1 MRKGTF
7 MERIKERKELRWSM
21 ILMLVTCW
29 FLPLLLTFFIIF
41 FFISDRMNS
50 QVKNT
55 IITSAD
61 KSIEICQIRLNLA
74 IGDSK
79 DASYMAQIKQS
90 YANYLKDGDKQ
101 YLDREVSL
109 FIQQQYRY
117 NPYFNMT
124 LLYFVDAPDKYC
136 VTYQGVNTYANVT
149 AYETYAKEEIAR
161 ISEELGT
168 AIAFVNINNRLY
180 MVRNIVDSSNEFR
193 TFAVL
198 VMELNVEN
206 VFGGLEGI
214 WGYDR
219 GDVFID
225 GISIFHVYEE
235 DAREDIS
242 NSKPMGRSAYYKGK
256 DGTYVYKYLEI
267 DKHRVEYIISIDESK
282 IVSETIIVKYFLGL
296 LIAFMVPLIIIIF
309 VFFHQRVNRPIKSLR
324 MAYREIEKENYG
336 YHVEAIAQHEELADL
351 GEAFNAMSDKLKYQF
366 EKIYL
371 EELALRDANIMALQS
386 QINPHFLN
394 NTLEIIN
401 WEVRMAG
408 NYKVSAMIEALS
420 TMMEGTMNRKS
431 EQLIPL
437 SEEMGYADA
446 YLYIMSQR
454 FGEMLEVTKEIDER
468 YLYVRVPRLIIQP
481 ILENAI
487 EHGLNFR
494 KRGKLQI
501 SIFARED
508 KLYIEVVNNGMLT
521 EKDKRKIEELLNTDT
536 KEIHSVS
543 LGIRNVNKRI
553 KMICG
558 PDCGLTIKSNNEN
571 HTVSIIIV
579 KIDNSERQ

>member
-1 MRKGTF
+1 MRKDMI
-7 MERIKERKELRWSM
+7 MEKLKKRKELRWSM
-21 ILMLVTCW
+21 VFMLVICW

-50 QVKNT
+50 QVEDT
-55 IITSAD
+55 VVTSAD
-61 KSIEICQIRLNLA
+61 KAIEICQIRLNEA
-74 IGDSK
+74 MAASK
-79 DASYMAQIKQS
+79 DASYISRVKEC
-90 YANYLKDGDKQ
+90 YAEYLNDGDEEK
-101 YLDREVSL
+101 LRREVRIFL
-109 FIQQQYRY
+109 VQHYQF
-117 NPYFNMT
+117 NTDFNMT
-124 LLYFVDAPDKYC
+124 YLYFIDNPDIYC
-136 VTYQGVNTYANVT
+136 VAYQGVNTYANVQT
-149 AYETYAKEEIAR
+149 FINHAEEEIAR
-161 ISEELGT
+161 ISEGLDT
-168 AIAFVNINNRLY
+168 AIAFVNINDRIY
-180 MVRNIVDSSNEFR
+180 MVRNIVDSDFHP
-193 TFAVL
+193 FAVI

-206 VFGGLEGI
+206 MFGSLKSI
-214 WGYDR
+214 WGYSE
-219 GDVFID
+219 GDIFID
-225 GISIFHVYEE
+225 DVSIFHVYEE
-235 DAREDIS
+235 DPCKEMIKVRFMK
-242 NSKPMGRSAYYKGK
+242 KPCYYN
-256 DGTYVYKYLEI
+256 GTEGSYVYKRLESGRHKI
-267 DKHRVEYIISIDESK
+267 AYAITLDKSVIMD
-282 IVSETIIVKYFLGL
+282 ETIIVKYLLGI
-296 LIAFMVPLIIIIF
+296 LIVFMVPLIIIIF
-309 VFFHQRVNRPIKSLR
+309 FFFHQRINRPIKALR
-324 MAYREIEKENYG
+324 MAYREIEKGNYG

-351 GEAFNAMSDKLKYQF
+351 GEAFNTMSDKLKYQF

-408 NYKVSAMIEALS
+408 NYRVSGMIEALS
-420 TMMEGTMNRKS
+420 TMLEATMNRKS

-437 SEEMGYADA
+437 SEELSYADA

-468 YLYVRVPRLIIQP
+468 FLYVRVPRLIIQP

-494 KRGKLQI
+494 KRGKLKI
-501 SIFARED
+501 SILRRGD
-508 KLYIEVVNNGMLT
+508 KLFIEIVNNGILT

-558 PDCGLTIKSNNEN
+558 EDCGLSIKSNNEN
-571 HTVSIIIV
+571 HTVSTIIV
-579 KIDNSERQ
+579 KIDNLERQ

>member
-1 MRKGTF
+1 MRKGMF
-7 MERIKERKELRWSM
+7 MERIKKRKELRWSM
-21 ILMLVTCW
+21 VLMLLTCW

-41 FFISDRMNS
+41 FFISDRMNN
-50 QVKNT
+50 QLEDT
-55 IITSAD
+55 IVTSAD
-61 KSIEICQIRLNLA
+61 KAIEISRIRLSEA
-74 IGDSK
+74 IEASK
-79 DASYMAQIKQS
+79 ESSYLTQIKDS
-90 YANYLKDGDKQ
+90 YAAYLIDGDRRK
-101 YLDREVSL
+101 LDREVSQ
-109 FIQQQYRY
+109 FIRQQYIY
-117 NPYFNMT
+117 NPSFDMT
-124 LLYFVDAPDKYC
+124 LLYFVDDPDNYY
-136 VTYQGVNTYANVT
+136 TAYRGTNTYANVT
-149 AYETYAKEEIAR
+149 AFNTYAKEKIAH
-161 ISEELGT
+161 ISKELDTG
-168 AIAFVNINNRLY
+168 IAFVNINDRIY
-180 MVRNIVDSSNEFR
+180 MVRNIVDSTFQ
-193 TFAVL
+193 TFAVII
-198 VMELNVEN
+198 MELNVGNMFES
-206 VFGGLEGI
+206 LEGI
-214 WGYDR
+214 WGWSE

-225 GISIFHVYEE
+225 GTSIFHVYDE
-235 DAREDIS
+235 DPCKDLIRERYMERS
-242 NSKPMGRSAYYKGK
+242 VYYHGRNGA
-256 DGTYVYKYLEI
+256 YVYKRLEI
-267 DKHRVEYIISIDESK
+267 GRHRVAFAIALDESA
-282 IVSETIIVKYFLGL
+282 IMDETIIVKYFLGM
-296 LIAFMVPLIIIIF
+296 LIAFMVPLIVIIF
-309 VFFHQRVNRPIKSLR
+309 VFFHQRVNRPINSLR

-351 GEAFNAMSDKLKYQF
+351 GKAFNAMSDKLKYQF

-420 TMMEGTMNRKS
+420 TMMEATMNRKS

-454 FGEMLEVTKEIDER
+454 FGEMLEVAKEIDER

-494 KRGKLQI
+494 KQGKLKI

-508 KLYIEVVNNGMLT
+508 KLYIEIVNNGILT

-536 KEIHSVS
+536 KELHSVS

-571 HTVSIIIV
+571 HTVSTIIV
-579 KIDNSERQ
+579 KIDNLERQ